1 MCLDVKEDLREWSF
15 FKADHQAAYK
25 QLPMD
30 PDHHNLAM
38 VALRNPET
46 GEWVAFPPKALLFG
60 AVAAV
65 LHYNCFSRLL
75 SVIFNKI
82 FGIPLIGYFDDFG
95 ALVPSKLAPLA
106 LKTFERFCDILGI
119 QLKVSKTE
127 CSNSLVFL
135 GMKGTFPK
143 PTNGMLLHI
152 ELPREKAATWIGLIN
167 RIITAGEVSHME
179 LESIIG
185 KLSFT
190 QTSVFGRI
198 GRGMMAPLYAKL
210 KTFPYHQSLSV
221 KELTTLRWWT
231 VALDH
236 MKPRIATP
244 KPKLTQRVVYTD
256 AAGRTRIIAAVII
269 DPNTF
274 LESKT
279 INKVCATRTGRRWI
293 KTFEDTSYIYGL
305 EMLAI

>member
-1 MCLDVKEDLREWSF
+1 
-15 FKADHQAAYK
+15 
-25 QLPMD
+25 
-30 PDHHNLAM
+30 
-38 VALRNPET
+38 
-46 GEWVAFPPKALLFG
+46 
-60 AVAAV
+60 
-65 LHYNCFSRLL
+65 
-75 SVIFNKI
+75 
-82 FGIPLIGYFDDFG
+82 
-95 ALVPSKLAPLA
+95 
-106 LKTFERFCDILGI
+106 
-119 QLKVSKTE
+119 
-127 CSNSLVFL
+127 
-135 GMKGTFPK
+135 
-143 PTNGMLLHI
+143 MLLHI

-305 EMLAI
+305 EMLAILATLMAEGDDLRGKTVTFYIDNDNALVALIKNSATPTAIQALTALIWHRIRELDIFPWFERVPSKRNIADLPTRHVKIPYAVKSSTGFGNTLKLNKTVNETMEMITQGVPVEPPQLE